1 MAGFAT
7 EINLRRGATDSLT
20 LKLIPDND
28 RPDNEKALISSFKEN
43 ITDFQD
49 LPAIMEKAMAA
60 MDIGDLGAGKAFAK
74 DVLRIDIEGP
84 SRPQLSLVDLPGLIQ
99 NESKE
104 ITAADVKMVPSI
116 TDQYISQSRTI
127 CLAV

>member
-1 MAGFAT
+1 M
-7 EINLRRGATDSLT
+7 T
-20 LKLIPDND
+20 LKLIPDSD

-60 MDIGDLGAGKAFAK
+60 MGIGDLGAGKAFAK
-74 DVLRIDIEGP
+74 DVLSIDIEGP

-99 NESKE
+99 NESKG
-104 ITAADVKMVPSI
+104 ITAADVKMVAAI